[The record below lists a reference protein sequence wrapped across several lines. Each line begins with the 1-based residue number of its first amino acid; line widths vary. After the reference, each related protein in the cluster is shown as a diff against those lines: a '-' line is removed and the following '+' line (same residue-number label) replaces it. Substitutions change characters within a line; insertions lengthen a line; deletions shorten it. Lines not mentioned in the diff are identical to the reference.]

1 MRKPILLLILSIL
14 CYQQGFSQQAPVYS
28 QYILN
33 EFLVNP
39 AVAGI
44 DGMTS
49 INTTGRKQWLGL
61 RHAPETYSLTYT
73 TRILKSRSTVNN
85 RRYQKGS
92 KGRVGLGAAFVSDW
106 NGAIN
111 RTGFQFTYA
120 YHIFIR
126 NNQLSFGL
134 SANVSQFRIDQDL
147 ITLRD
152 PNNDPITNALG
163 KSAYIPDA
171 GAGISYSSPEGT
183 IGLAVANI
191 LQSPVK
197 FGNQEIKSQ
206 DLEHVRQYNLYGFY
220 KFSLRDN
227 RWEFEPSLLV
237 RGNEQLRFSADITGR
252 LIYKKEY
259 WAGLSYRTTKDFV
272 LLLGM
277 KINRFYIGYSFD
289 YGMNELSKVSYGSH
303 EVVLAI
309 KLGDSLRRYRWLERY

>member
-1 MRKPILLLILSIL
+1 MRKLIPLIILSIV
-14 CYQQGFSQQAPVYS
+14 YFQDSFTQQVPVYS

-49 INTTGRKQWLGL
+49 INTSGRKQWLGL
-61 RHAPETYSLTYT
+61 KNTPETYSVSVS
-73 TRILKSRSTVNN
+73 TRLLKSRFTVKNQ
-85 RRYQKGS
+85 RYRKGS
-92 KGRVGLGAAFVSDW
+92 KGRVGLGGAFVSDW

-111 RTGFQFTYA
+111 RTSLQFTYA

-126 NNQLSFGL
+126 NYQLSFGL
-134 SANVSQFRIDQDL
+134 SGSATQFRIDKDL

-152 PNNDPITNALG
+152 PNNDPVTGALG

-171 GAGISYSSPEGT
+171 GAGFSFSTHEGIIGISVVN
-183 IGLAVANI
+183 L

-206 DLEHVRQYNLYGFY
+206 DLDHIRHYNLYGVY
-220 KFSLRDN
+220 KFTLRDR
-227 RWEFEPSLLV
+227 RWDIEPSVLI
-237 RGNEQLRFSADITGR
+237 RGNEKMRFSADITGR
-252 LIYKKEY
+252 LIYKREY
-259 WAGLSYRTTKDFV
+259 WAGLSFRTTGDFI

-277 KINRFYIGYSFD
+277 KINRFYIGYSLD
-289 YGMNELSKVSYGSH
+289 YGFNELSKASYGSH

-309 KLGDSLRRYRWLERY
+309 KLGDSIRRYRWLERY

>member
-1 MRKPILLLILSIL
+1 MRKLILLIILSIL
-14 CYQQGFSQQAPVYS
+14 FSKENFAQQVPIYS

-61 RHAPETYSLTYT
+61 KHAPETYSLTYS
-73 TRILKSRSTVNN
+73 TRLLKSSFSVKN
-85 RRYQKGS
+85 RRYKKGS

-111 RTGFQFTYA
+111 RTSFQFTYA
-120 YHIFIR
+120 YHIFIQ
-126 NNQLSFGL
+126 NYQLSFGL
-134 SANVSQFRIDQDL
+134 SADVSQFRIDQDL

-171 GAGISYSSPEGT
+171 GAGISFSSPEGI
-183 IGLAVANI
+183 IGLSVVNI

-206 DLEHVRQYNLYGFY
+206 DLDHVRQYNLYGLY
-220 KFSLRDN
+220 KFRLRDH
-227 RWEFEPSLLV
+227 RWDFEPSVLV
-237 RGNEQLRFSADITGR
+237 RGNEQLRFSADFTGR
-252 LIYKKEY
+252 LIYKREY
-259 WAGLSYRTTKDFV
+259 WAGLSYRTTGDFV

-289 YGMNELSKVSYGSH
+289 YGMNELSRVSYGSH

>member
-1 MRKPILLLILSIL
+1 MRKLILLIILSIL
-14 CYQQGFSQQAPVYS
+14 FFQENFAQQVPVFS

-61 RHAPETYSLTYT
+61 KNTPETYALTYS
-73 TRILKSRSTVNN
+73 TRILKSPFSVRN
-85 RRYQKGS
+85 RRYRRGS
-92 KGRVGLGAAFVSDW
+92 KGRVGLGGAFVSDW

-111 RTGFQFTYA
+111 RTSLQFTYA
-120 YHIFIR
+120 YHIFIQ
-126 NNQLSFGL
+126 NYQLSFGL
-134 SANVSQFRIDQDL
+134 SASATQFRIDQDL

-163 KSAYIPDA
+163 KSTYIPDA
-171 GAGISYSSPEGT
+171 GAGISFSTHEGI
-183 IGLAVANI
+183 IGISVVNLF
-191 LQSPVK
+191 QSPIK

-206 DLEHVRQYNLYGFY
+206 DLDHIRQYNLYGLY
-220 KFSLRDN
+220 KFKFRN
-227 RWEFEPSLLV
+227 RRWDFEPSVLI
-237 RGNEQLRFSADITGR
+237 RGNEKLRFTADITGR
-252 LIYKKEY
+252 LIYLKEY
-259 WAGLSYRTTKDFV
+259 WAGLSFRTTGDFI

-277 KINRFYIGYSFD
+277 KINRFYVGYSFD
-289 YGMNELSKVSYGSH
+289 YGLNELSKVSYGSH

-309 KLGDSLRRYRWLERY
+309 KLGDSIRRYRWLERY